1 MMAEL
6 LEPTQICGVPGKS
19 IFEAMTSV
27 QGYPMSML
35 LFTLC
40 VDPLLRMLEM
50 KIPAIRVGKRVQM
63 TVVVVYAD
71 DVTIFI
77 TTPTDLHIIRE
88 TIHCN
93 EKATG

>member
-6 LEPTQICGVPGKS
+6 LQPTQFCGVQGKS
-19 IFEAMTSV
+19 IFEAMTTV

-35 LFTLC
+35 LFALC
-40 VDPLLRMLEM
+40 VDQLLRILEQ
-50 KIPAIRVGKRVQM
+50 KIPAIRVRMRVQM
-63 TVVVVYAD
+63 TVVAAYAD
-71 DVTIFI
+71 DVTIFV
-77 TTPTDLHIIRE
+77 TTPTDIHIIRE